1 MFPSKYSVETKEEMI
16 IRHRAEGRSEQEIAF
31 FQAENQKD
39 YESILNDPNTPEKV
53 ISMIV
58 DGITLTHLKILAI
71 LHPNINIRSIKYIL
85 EKADKKGNQKDLIKA
100 FLNSSK
106 LDLSSWYD
114 MRKYYNVA
122 HRFDIYTLEILKEE
136 SISADAL
143 LVMLIGT
150 NYDMLIGTNYEK
162 NDKYSV
168 MLIETIIQ
176 HKNMTA
182 EYLNIWLDRLESSV
196 LNEPKIIEIIKHN
209 THIST
214 ANLIKLYE
222 KTKNEEYLTKEAKD
236 IFLF

>member
-1 MFPSKYSVETKEEMI
+1 MFPSKYAVETKEEMI

-31 FQAENQKD
+31 FQAENQKE

-58 DGITLTHLKILAI
+58 DGITLTHLKILAL

-122 HRFDIYTLEILKEE
+122 RRFDIYTLEILKEE

-150 NYDMLIGTNYEK
+150 NYEK
-162 NDKYSV
+162 KDKYSV
-168 MLIETIIQ
+168 LLIETITQ

-182 EYLNIWLDRLESSV
+182 EYLNIWIDRLENAV
-196 LNEPKIIEIIKHN
+196 LNEPKIIEIIKH
-209 THIST
+209 ST
-214 ANLIKLYE
+214 LS
-222 KTKNEEYLTKEAKD
+222 
-236 IFLF
+236 

>member
-1 MFPSKYSVETKEEMI
+1 MFPSKYAVETKEEMI

-31 FQAENQKD
+31 FQAENQKE
-39 YESILNDPNTPEKV
+39 YESILNDPTTPEKV

-58 DGITLTHLKILAI
+58 DGITLSHLKILAI
-71 LHPNINIRSIKYIL
+71 LHPNIDIRSIKYIL
-85 EKADKKGNQKDLIKA
+85 EKADKKGNQKYLIKA
-100 FLNSSK
+100 YLNSSK

-122 HRFDIYTLEILKEE
+122 SRFDIYTLEILKEE

-150 NYDMLIGTNYEK
+150 NYEK
-162 NDKYSV
+162 KDKYSV
-168 MLIETIIQ
+168 MLIETITQ

-182 EYLNIWLDRLESSV
+182 EYLNIWIDRLENAV

-209 THIST
+209 THRST
-214 ANLIKLYE
+214 TNLIKLYE

>member
-1 MFPSKYSVETKEEMI
+1 MFPSKYAVETKEEMI

-31 FQAENQKD
+31 FQAENQKE

-100 FLNSSK
+100 YLNSSK

-122 HRFDIYTLEILKEE
+122 RRFDIYTLEILKEE

-150 NYDMLIGTNYEK
+150 NYEK
-162 NDKYSV
+162 KDKYSV
-168 MLIETIIQ
+168 MLIETIVQ
-176 HKNMTA
+176 HKNMTT
-182 EYLNIWLDRLESSV
+182 EYLNIWLDRLENVV

-209 THIST
+209 SHIST

>member
-31 FQAENQKD
+31 FQAENQKE

-122 HRFDIYTLEILKEE
+122 RRFDIYALEILKEE

-150 NYDMLIGTNYEK
+150 NYEK
-162 NDKYSV
+162 KDKYSV
-168 MLIETIIQ
+168 MLIETITQ

-182 EYLNIWLDRLESSV
+182 EYLNIWIDRLENVV

>member
-1 MFPSKYSVETKEEMI
+1 MFPSKYTVETKEEMI

-31 FQAENQKD
+31 FQAENQKE

-100 FLNSSK
+100 YLNSSK

-122 HRFDIYTLEILKEE
+122 RRFDIYTLEILKEE
-136 SISADAL
+136 SILADAL

-150 NYDMLIGTNYEK
+150 NYEK
-162 NDKYSV
+162 KDKYSV
-168 MLIETIIQ
+168 MLIETIVQ

-182 EYLNIWLDRLESSV
+182 EYLNIWLDRLENVV

-209 THIST
+209 SHIST

>member
-1 MFPSKYSVETKEEMI
+1 MFPSKYAVETKEEMI

-31 FQAENQKD
+31 FQAENQKE
-39 YESILNDPNTPEKV
+39 YGSILNDPNTPEKV

-85 EKADKKGNQKDLIKA
+85 EKADKKGNQKDLIKV

-122 HRFDIYTLEILKEE
+122 SRFDIYTLEILKEE

-150 NYDMLIGTNYEK
+150 NYEK
-162 NDKYSV
+162 KDKYSV
-168 MLIETIIQ
+168 MLIETIAQ

-209 THIST
+209 NHIST

>member
-1 MFPSKYSVETKEEMI
+1 MFPSKYAVETKEEMI

-31 FQAENQKD
+31 FQAENQKE

-122 HRFDIYTLEILKEE
+122 RRFDIYTLEILKEE
-136 SISADAL
+136 SFSAVVL

-150 NYDMLIGTNYEK
+150 NYEK
-162 NDKYSV
+162 KDKYSV
-168 MLIETIIQ
+168 MLIETIVQ

-182 EYLNIWLDRLESSV
+182 EYLNIWIDRLENAV

>member
-1 MFPSKYSVETKEEMI
+1 MFPSKYAVETKEEMI

-31 FQAENQKD
+31 FQAENQKE
-39 YESILNDPNTPEKV
+39 YGSILNDPNTPEKV

-58 DGITLTHLKILAI
+58 NGITLTHLKILAI

-85 EKADKKGNQKDLIKA
+85 EKADKKGNQKDLIKV

-122 HRFDIYTLEILKEE
+122 SRFDIYTLEILKEE

-150 NYDMLIGTNYEK
+150 NYEK
-162 NDKYSV
+162 KDKYSV
-168 MLIETIIQ
+168 MLIETIAQ

-209 THIST
+209 NHIST

>member
-1 MFPSKYSVETKEEMI
+1 MFPSKYAVETKEEMI
-16 IRHRAEGRSEQEIAF
+16 SRHRAEGRSEQEIAF
-31 FQAENQKD
+31 FQAENQKE

-122 HRFDIYTLEILKEE
+122 RRFDIYALEILKEE

-150 NYDMLIGTNYEK
+150 NYEK
-162 NDKYSV
+162 KDKYSV
-168 MLIETIIQ
+168 MLIETITQ

-182 EYLNIWLDRLESSV
+182 EYLNIWIDRLENAV

>member
-1 MFPSKYSVETKEEMI
+1 MFPSKYAVETKEEMI

-31 FQAENQKD
+31 FQAENQKE

-122 HRFDIYTLEILKEE
+122 RRFDIYTLEILKEE
-136 SISADAL
+136 SFSADAL

-150 NYDMLIGTNYEK
+150 NYEK
-162 NDKYSV
+162 KDKYSV
-168 MLIETIIQ
+168 MLIETITQ

-182 EYLNIWLDRLESSV
+182 EYLNIWIDRLENAV

-214 ANLIKLYE
+214 ANLTKLYE

>member
-1 MFPSKYSVETKEEMI
+1 MFPSNYAVETKEEMI

-31 FQAENQKD
+31 FQAENQKE

-71 LHPNINIRSIKYIL
+71 LHPNINIRSIKYII

-122 HRFDIYTLEILKEE
+122 SRFDIYTLEILKEE

-150 NYDMLIGTNYEK
+150 NYEK
-162 NDKYSV
+162 KDKYSV
-168 MLIETIIQ
+168 MLIETIAQ

-209 THIST
+209 NHIST

>member
-1 MFPSKYSVETKEEMI
+1 MFPSKYAVETKEEMI
-16 IRHRAEGRSEQEIAF
+16 IRHRAEGRSEQEIAV
-31 FQAENQKD
+31 FQAENQKE

-122 HRFDIYTLEILKEE
+122 RRFDIYALEILKEE

-150 NYDMLIGTNYEK
+150 NYEK
-162 NDKYSV
+162 KDKYSV
-168 MLIETIIQ
+168 MLIETIVQ
-176 HKNMTA
+176 HKNMTT

-209 THIST
+209 NHIST
-214 ANLIKLYE
+214 ANLIKLYD
-222 KTKNEEYLTKEAKD
+222 KTKNEEYLTKEA
-236 IFLF
+236 

>member
-1 MFPSKYSVETKEEMI
+1 MFPSKYAVETKEEMI

-31 FQAENQKD
+31 FQAENQKE
-39 YESILNDPNTPEKV
+39 YESILNDPTTPEKV

-58 DGITLTHLKILAI
+58 DGITLSHLKILAI

-85 EKADKKGNQKDLIKA
+85 EKADKKGNQKYLIKA
-100 FLNSSK
+100 YLNSSK

-122 HRFDIYTLEILKEE
+122 RRFDIYTLEILKEE

-150 NYDMLIGTNYEK
+150 NYEK
-162 NDKYSV
+162 KDKYSV
-168 MLIETIIQ
+168 MLIETITQ

-182 EYLNIWLDRLESSV
+182 EYLNIWIDRLENAV

-209 THIST
+209 THIT
-214 ANLIKLYE
+214 TTNLIKLYE

>member
-1 MFPSKYSVETKEEMI
+1 MFPSKYAVETKEEMI

-31 FQAENQKD
+31 FQAENQKE
-39 YESILNDPNTPEKV
+39 YESILNDPTTPEKV

-58 DGITLTHLKILAI
+58 DGITLSHLKILAI
-71 LHPNINIRSIKYIL
+71 LHPNIDIRSIKYIL

-100 FLNSSK
+100 YLNSSK
-106 LDLSSWYD
+106 FDLSSWYD

-122 HRFDIYTLEILKEE
+122 RRFDIYTLEILKEE

-150 NYDMLIGTNYEK
+150 NYEK
-162 NDKYSV
+162 KDKYSV
-168 MLIETIIQ
+168 MLIETITQ

-182 EYLNIWLDRLESSV
+182 EYLNIWIDRLENAV

-214 ANLIKLYE
+214 TNLIKLYE

>member
-31 FQAENQKD
+31 FQAENQKE

-85 EKADKKGNQKDLIKA
+85 EKADKKGNQKDLIKV

-122 HRFDIYTLEILKEE
+122 RRFDIYTLEILKEE

-150 NYDMLIGTNYEK
+150 NYEK
-162 NDKYSV
+162 KDKYSV
-168 MLIETIIQ
+168 MLIETIAQ

-182 EYLNIWLDRLESSV
+182 EYLNIWIDRLESSV

-209 THIST
+209 YHIST
-214 ANLIKLYE
+214 TNLIKLYE

>member
-1 MFPSKYSVETKEEMI
+1 MFPSKYAVETKEEMI

-31 FQAENQKD
+31 FQAENQKE

-136 SISADAL
+136 SFSAVVL

-150 NYDMLIGTNYEK
+150 NYEK
-162 NDKYSV
+162 KDKYSV
-168 MLIETIIQ
+168 MLIETITQ

-182 EYLNIWLDRLESSV
+182 EYLDIWLDRLENVV

>member
-31 FQAENQKD
+31 FQAENQKE

-100 FLNSSK
+100 YLNSSK

-122 HRFDIYTLEILKEE
+122 RRFDIYTLEILKEE

-150 NYDMLIGTNYEK
+150 NYEK
-162 NDKYSV
+162 KDKYSV
-168 MLIETIIQ
+168 MLIETITQ
-176 HKNMTA
+176 HKNMTT
-182 EYLNIWLDRLESSV
+182 EYLNIWLDRLENVV

>member
-1 MFPSKYSVETKEEMI
+1 MFPSKYAVETKEEMI

-31 FQAENQKD
+31 FQAENQKE

-71 LHPNINIRSIKYIL
+71 LHPNINIRSIKYII
-85 EKADKKGNQKDLIKA
+85 EKADKKGNQKDLIKV

-122 HRFDIYTLEILKEE
+122 SRFDIYTLEILKEE

-150 NYDMLIGTNYEK
+150 NYEK
-162 NDKYSV
+162 KDKYSV
-168 MLIETIIQ
+168 MLIETIAQ

-209 THIST
+209 NHIST

>member
-31 FQAENQKD
+31 FQAENQKE

-85 EKADKKGNQKDLIKA
+85 EKADKKENQKDLIKA

-122 HRFDIYTLEILKEE
+122 RRFDICTLEILKEE

-150 NYDMLIGTNYEK
+150 NYEK
-162 NDKYSV
+162 KDKYSV
-168 MLIETIIQ
+168 MLIETITQ

-182 EYLNIWLDRLESSV
+182 EYLNIWIDRLENAV

-214 ANLIKLYE
+214 ANLTKLYE

>member
-1 MFPSKYSVETKEEMI
+1 MFPSKYAVETKEEMI

-31 FQAENQKD
+31 FQAENQKE

-85 EKADKKGNQKDLIKA
+85 EKADKKGDQKDLIKA

-122 HRFDIYTLEILKEE
+122 RRFDIYTLEILKEE
-136 SISADAL
+136 SFSAVVL

-150 NYDMLIGTNYEK
+150 NYEK
-162 NDKYSV
+162 KDKYSV
-168 MLIETIIQ
+168 MLIETIAQ
-176 HKNMTA
+176 HKDMTA
-182 EYLNIWLDRLESSV
+182 EYLDIWLDRLENVV

>member
-1 MFPSKYSVETKEEMI
+1 MFPSKYTVETKEEMI

-31 FQAENQKD
+31 FQAENQKE

-85 EKADKKGNQKDLIKA
+85 EKAYKKGNQKDLIKA

-122 HRFDIYTLEILKEE
+122 SRFDIYTLEILKEE

-150 NYDMLIGTNYEK
+150 NYEK
-162 NDKYSV
+162 KDKYSV
-168 MLIETIIQ
+168 MLIETIAQ

-209 THIST
+209 NHIST

>member
-1 MFPSKYSVETKEEMI
+1 MFPSKYAVETKEEMI

-31 FQAENQKD
+31 FQAENQKE

-136 SISADAL
+136 SFSAVVL

-150 NYDMLIGTNYEK
+150 NYEK
-162 NDKYSV
+162 KDKYSV
-168 MLIETIIQ
+168 MLIETIAQ
-176 HKNMTA
+176 HKDMTA
-182 EYLNIWLDRLESSV
+182 EYLDIWLDRLENVV

>member
-1 MFPSKYSVETKEEMI
+1 MFPSKYAVETKEEMI

-31 FQAENQKD
+31 FQAENQKE
-39 YESILNDPNTPEKV
+39 YESILNDPTTPEKV

-58 DGITLTHLKILAI
+58 DGITLSHLKILAI

-100 FLNSSK
+100 YLNSSK

-122 HRFDIYTLEILKEE
+122 SRFDIYTLEILKEE

-150 NYDMLIGTNYEK
+150 NYEK
-162 NDKYSV
+162 KDKYSV
-168 MLIETIIQ
+168 MLIETITQ

-182 EYLNIWLDRLESSV
+182 EYLNIWIDRLENAV

-214 ANLIKLYE
+214 TNLIKLYE

>member
-1 MFPSKYSVETKEEMI
+1 MFPSKYAVETKEEMI

-31 FQAENQKD
+31 FQAENQKE
-39 YESILNDPNTPEKV
+39 YEPILNDPTTPERV

-58 DGITLTHLKILAI
+58 DAITLPHLKILA
-71 LHPNINIRSIKYIL
+71 LSHPNINIRSIKYIL

-122 HRFDIYTLEILKEE
+122 RRFDIYTLEILKEE

-150 NYDMLIGTNYEK
+150 NYEK
-162 NDKYSV
+162 KDKYSV
-168 MLIETIIQ
+168 MLIETIAQ

-182 EYLNIWLDRLESSV
+182 EYLNIWLDRLENVV

>member
-1 MFPSKYSVETKEEMI
+1 MFPSKYAVETKEEMI

-31 FQAENQKD
+31 FQAENQKE

-85 EKADKKGNQKDLIKA
+85 EKADKKGNQKDLIKV

-122 HRFDIYTLEILKEE
+122 SRFDIYTLEILKEE

-150 NYDMLIGTNYEK
+150 NYEK
-162 NDKYSV
+162 KDKYSV
-168 MLIETIIQ
+168 MLIETIAQ

-209 THIST
+209 NHIST

>member
-1 MFPSKYSVETKEEMI
+1 MFPSKYAVETKEEMI

-31 FQAENQKD
+31 FQAENQKE

-100 FLNSSK
+100 YLNSSK

-122 HRFDIYTLEILKEE
+122 SRFDIYTLEILKEE

-150 NYDMLIGTNYEK
+150 NYEK
-162 NDKYSV
+162 KDKYSV
-168 MLIETIIQ
+168 MLIETIAQ

-209 THIST
+209 NHIST

>member
-1 MFPSKYSVETKEEMI
+1 MFPSKYAVETKEEMI

-31 FQAENQKD
+31 FQAENQKE

-85 EKADKKGNQKDLIKA
+85 EKADKKGNQKDLIKT

-122 HRFDIYTLEILKEE
+122 RRFDIYTLEILKEE

-150 NYDMLIGTNYEK
+150 NYEK
-162 NDKYSV
+162 KDKYSV
-168 MLIETIIQ
+168 MLIETITQ

-182 EYLNIWLDRLESSV
+182 EYLNIWIDRLENAV

>member
-1 MFPSKYSVETKEEMI
+1 
-16 IRHRAEGRSEQEIAF
+16 
-31 FQAENQKD
+31 
-39 YESILNDPNTPEKV
+39 
-53 ISMIV
+53 MIV

-122 HRFDIYTLEILKEE
+122 RRFDIYTLEILKEE

-150 NYDMLIGTNYEK
+150 NYEK
-162 NDKYSV
+162 KDKYSV
-168 MLIETIIQ
+168 MLIETIAQ

-209 THIST
+209 NHIST

>member
-31 FQAENQKD
+31 FQAENQKE

-122 HRFDIYTLEILKEE
+122 RRFDIYALEILKEE

-150 NYDMLIGTNYEK
+150 NYEK
-162 NDKYSV
+162 KDKYSV
-168 MLIETIIQ
+168 MLIETIVQ
-176 HKNMTA
+176 HKNMTT
-182 EYLNIWLDRLESSV
+182 EYLNIWLDRLENVV

>member
-1 MFPSKYSVETKEEMI
+1 MFPSKYAVETKEEMI

-31 FQAENQKD
+31 FQAENQKE

-85 EKADKKGNQKDLIKA
+85 EKADKKENQKDLIKA

-122 HRFDIYTLEILKEE
+122 RRFDIYALEILKEE

-150 NYDMLIGTNYEK
+150 NYEK
-162 NDKYSV
+162 KDKYSV
-168 MLIETIIQ
+168 MLIETIVQ
-176 HKNMTA
+176 HKNMTT
-182 EYLNIWLDRLESSV
+182 EYLNIWLDRLENVV

-209 THIST
+209 SHIST

>member
-1 MFPSKYSVETKEEMI
+1 MFPSKYAAETKEEMI

-31 FQAENQKD
+31 FQAENQKE

-122 HRFDIYTLEILKEE
+122 SRFDIYTLEILKEE

-150 NYDMLIGTNYEK
+150 NYEK
-162 NDKYSV
+162 KDKYSV
-168 MLIETIIQ
+168 MLIETIAQ

-209 THIST
+209 NHIST

>member
-1 MFPSKYSVETKEEMI
+1 MFPSKYTVETKEEMI

-31 FQAENQKD
+31 FQAENQKE

-122 HRFDIYTLEILKEE
+122 RRFDIYTLEILKEE
-136 SISADAL
+136 SFSAVVL

-150 NYDMLIGTNYEK
+150 NYEK
-162 NDKYSV
+162 KDKYSV
-168 MLIETIIQ
+168 MLIETITQ

-182 EYLNIWLDRLESSV
+182 EYLDIWLDRLENVV

-209 THIST
+209 SHIST

>member
-1 MFPSKYSVETKEEMI
+1 MFPSKYAVENKEEMI

-31 FQAENQKD
+31 FQAENQKE

-136 SISADAL
+136 SFSAVVL

-150 NYDMLIGTNYEK
+150 NYEK
-162 NDKYSV
+162 KDKYSV
-168 MLIETIIQ
+168 MLIETIAQ
-176 HKNMTA
+176 HKDMTA
-182 EYLNIWLDRLESSV
+182 EYLDIWLDRLENVV

>member
-1 MFPSKYSVETKEEMI
+1 MFPSKYAVETKEEMI

-31 FQAENQKD
+31 FQAENQKE

-122 HRFDIYTLEILKEE
+122 RRFDIYTLEILKEE
-136 SISADAL
+136 SFSAVVL

-150 NYDMLIGTNYEK
+150 NYEK
-162 NDKYSV
+162 KDKYSV
-168 MLIETIIQ
+168 MLIETIAQ
-176 HKNMTA
+176 HKDMTA
-182 EYLNIWLDRLESSV
+182 EYLDIWLDRLENVV

>member
-1 MFPSKYSVETKEEMI
+1 MFPSKYAVETTEEMI

-31 FQAENQKD
+31 FQAENQKE

-122 HRFDIYTLEILKEE
+122 SRFDIYTLEILKEE

-150 NYDMLIGTNYEK
+150 NYEK
-162 NDKYSV
+162 KDKYSV
-168 MLIETIIQ
+168 MLIETIAQ

>member
-1 MFPSKYSVETKEEMI
+1 MFPSKYAVETKEEMI

-31 FQAENQKD
+31 FQAENQKE
-39 YESILNDPNTPEKV
+39 YESILNDPNTPEKI

-122 HRFDIYTLEILKEE
+122 RRFDIYALEILKEE

-150 NYDMLIGTNYEK
+150 NYEK
-162 NDKYSV
+162 KDKYSV
-168 MLIETIIQ
+168 MLIETIVQ
-176 HKNMTA
+176 HKNMTT

>member
-16 IRHRAEGRSEQEIAF
+16 IRNRAEGRSEQEIAF

-100 FLNSSK
+100 YLNSSK

-122 HRFDIYTLEILKEE
+122 RRFDIYTLEILKEE

-150 NYDMLIGTNYEK
+150 NYEK
-162 NDKYSV
+162 KDKYSV

-182 EYLNIWLDRLESSV
+182 EYLNI
-196 LNEPKIIEIIKHN
+196 
-209 THIST
+209 
-214 ANLIKLYE
+214 
-222 KTKNEEYLTKEAKD
+222 
-236 IFLF
+236 